1 MVAQSAVV
9 SLRSRLLENSLV
21 ENSLVENSL
30 DRCAATRFLH
40 FALAIDASAKRCKI
54 EIIKKS
60 KDY

>member
-21 ENSLVENSL
+21 ENSLY
-30 DRCAATRFLH
+30 RCAATRFLH
-40 FALAIDASAKRCKI
+40 LALAIDASAKRCKI

>member
-21 ENSLVENSL
+21 ENSLY
-30 DRCAATRFLH
+30 RCAATRFLH